1 MSDDAP
7 GAGEPIEINS
17 CDDVLSHVFEFLD
30 HETDDARRAVI
41 AEHLEDCSSCL
52 REFGI
57 EQEFK
62 ALVRRRCGGDAPPA
76 GLRERIK
83 MQLTTVSFE
92 EDGTQVSVE
101 RITAERRAPGERP
114 PRARRSAPFPQ
125 QRGRGLRAPGACAQ
139 ALGRLPWLALLF
151 LRERRLRPR
160 LDIAALLSAAGG
172 PA

>member
-7 GAGEPIEINS
+7 GTGEPIEINS

-30 HETDDARRAVI
+30 DETDDARRAVI

-62 ALVRRRCGGDAPPA
+62 ALVRRRCGGDTPPA

-83 MQLTTVSFE
+83 IQLTTVSFE
-92 EDGTQVSVE
+92 EDGTRISVE
-101 RITAERRAPGERP
+101 RISTEQTVDRPGG
-114 PRARRSAPFPQ
+114 F
-125 QRGRGLRAPGACAQ
+125 
-139 ALGRLPWLALLF
+139 
-151 LRERRLRPR
+151 
-160 LDIAALLSAAGG
+160 
-172 PA
+172 

>member
-1 MSDDAP
+1 MISDERRP
-7 GAGEPIEINS
+7 GSGDPIEISS

-41 AEHLEDCSSCL
+41 AEHLEDCSGCL
-52 REFGI
+52 RQFGI

-62 ALVRRRCGGDAPPA
+62 ALVRRRCGGDVPPP

-92 EDGTQVSVE
+92 EDGMQVSVE
-101 RITAERRAPGERP
+101 RMTTEVIRTEASGERP
-114 PRARRSAPFPQ
+114 T
-125 QRGRGLRAPGACAQ
+125 
-139 ALGRLPWLALLF
+139 
-151 LRERRLRPR
+151 
-160 LDIAALLSAAGG
+160 